1 MRTHWKIQT
10 EGSLQSNSIVLHRC
24 DKIMRGK
31 KQTNKKPK
39 DCLRLEK
46 PKEALTTKCNVKSWI
61 TPESGKKKKKA
72 SIGKLE
78 KIK

>member
-1 MRTHWKIQT
+1 MCQDHEREK
-10 EGSLQSNSIVLHRC
+10 N
-24 DKIMRGK
+24 

-46 PKEALTTKCNVKSWI
+46 PKETWQLNAMWNPGLH
-61 TPESGKKKKKA
+61 PESGKKKKA

-78 KIK
+78 KFK